1 MELRHW
7 WEHGHEKNKNKLA
20 GWKAFIDKLFAKVL
34 WLSELPRCKEM
45 RILLDQNISKVE
57 QIVNSEVVTE
67 EGKCQK
73 NMGGGGGQGFI
84 EVSPIHSGHIS
95 GQNLVWAIIG
105 LTEQLNQH

>member
-34 WLSELPRCKEM
+34 WLSELPRCKER

-57 QIVNSEVVTE
+57 QIVNSAVITE

-73 NMGGGGGQGFI
+73 NMGGGGRGKDLLRYDTVDI
-84 EVSPIHSGHIS
+84 YLAKTWS
-95 GQNLVWAIIG
+95 
-105 LTEQLNQH
+105 EQ